1 MKGIKEVLEDWDDL
15 DNDLKLEF
23 RENLEEYFRIASKWY
38 AEDLDLFDE
47 YYNLTNDPVL
57 KSRVKELG
65 YPIDWNMDLHMSSEN
80 YENFKEC
87 LGEIQCQ
94 LGYEDDGLFLTIM
107 SWSIDKN
114 LLLAETLEELGL

>member
-1 MKGIKEVLEDWDDL
+1 
-15 DNDLKLEF
+15 
-23 RENLEEYFRIASKWY
+23 
-38 AEDLDLFDE
+38 
-47 YYNLTNDPVL
+47 
-57 KSRVKELG
+57 
-65 YPIDWNMDLHMSSEN
+65 MSSEN